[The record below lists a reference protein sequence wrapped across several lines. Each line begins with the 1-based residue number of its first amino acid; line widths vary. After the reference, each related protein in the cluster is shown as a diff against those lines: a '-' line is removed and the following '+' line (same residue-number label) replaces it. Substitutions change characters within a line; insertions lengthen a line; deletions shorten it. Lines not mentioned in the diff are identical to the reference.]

1 MRTTVV
7 VEHEKQCEHRLMI
20 LPFFTKRV
28 RQPSQSADVH
38 SDRQIVPFGVRC
50 ANSILIG
57 IAVAYVLARLD
68 YFARRVAMLICG
80 GAVYFD
86 YLGKID
92 APTKRGGDGGSVRGV
107 AIRAELES
115 ASGGATHLARKL
127 ESVVVSTLSK
137 MPRNEQ
143 FCVGFNRGK
152 AVGIA
157 ALIALFHS
165 FTSPFLAANEV
176 PNLVAFQIINGKANE
191 SVFKEQLAPLASLNH

>member
-1 MRTTVV
+1 
-7 VEHEKQCEHRLMI
+7 MI
-20 LPFFTKRV
+20 LPFFTKRI

-68 YFARRVAMLICG
+68 YFARGVAMLICG

-92 APTKRGGDGGSVRGV
+92 APTKRDGDGGSVRGV

-115 ASGGATHLARKL
+115 ASGGATHLLGLGGVHRRAAWRPLSIART
-127 ESVVVSTLSK
+127 SVSRYRV
-137 MPRNEQ
+137 R
-143 FCVGFNRGK
+143 
-152 AVGIA
+152 
-157 ALIALFHS
+157 
-165 FTSPFLAANEV
+165 
-176 PNLVAFQIINGKANE
+176 
-191 SVFKEQLAPLASLNH
+191 

>member
-1 MRTTVV
+1 
-7 VEHEKQCEHRLMI
+7 MI
-20 LPFFTKRV
+20 LPFFTKRI

-107 AIRAELES
+107 AIRAELE
-115 ASGGATHLARKL
+115 ATGQPIGPYD
-127 ESVVVSTLSK
+127 
-137 MPRNEQ
+137 MM
-143 FCVGFNRGK
+143 
-152 AVGIA
+152 IA
-157 ALIALFHS
+157 ATGRAHAL
-165 FTSPFLAANEV
+165 TVITANTGEFERV
-176 PNLVAFQIINGKANE
+176 VALRVENW
-191 SVFKEQLAPLASLNH
+191 LD